1 MNAHCGEQFNKNGR
15 IKKKKKKEYVK
26 SETPK
31 TLRKRFYYFF
41 FDSFN
46 RWQDTFLKLK
56 HLYCGFLQFCLD
68 WIEKLYI
75 TFCTVEISAI
85 SICNTKS
92 LFYKY
97 KHINIQYIFMRYIL
111 FQTWELGK
119 KCKGNFILTFAVAKV
134 RYNGIT
140 TVKVFVIHFL
150 FQVVYELCNVAS

>member
-1 MNAHCGEQFNKNGR
+1 MLVLKVNFVLHIGNYIDKTWTPTVGNSLSKMAEL
-15 IKKKKKKEYVK
+15 KKKKNVK
-26 SETPK
+26 NEMPK

-46 RWQDTFLKLK
+46 RLQDIFFKLK

-75 TFCTVEISAI
+75 TFCAVEIFTI
-85 SICNTKS
+85 IICNTKS

-97 KHINIQYIFMRYIL
+97 KHINIQCIFMRHIL

-119 KCKGNFILTFAVAKV
+119 KCNGNFILTFASQ
-134 RYNGIT
+134 RSGT
-140 TVKVFVIHFL
+140 TAL
-150 FQVVYELCNVAS
+150 QR